1 MSKELQQ
8 EARRKM
14 IIEIAGKH
22 FLDYGYGATTMSAIA
37 SAYGGSKETLWRYF
51 PNKEVLFAAYIE
63 HATASF
69 RGRLAPNLKPDKPLE
84 QSLRDFAKHYIDEIC
99 SSESIDLHRLAI
111 GESARFPEVGRLFY
125 ERAPKATEEL
135 LENFLETQMSIGK
148 LRSGD
153 AGRAARTL
161 IQLCMMA
168 RYPVIFCIDK
178 ASNIDSTKLARMSVS
193 DFMALYGPH

>member
-8 EARRKM
+8 EARRKI
-14 IIEIAGKH
+14 IIEIAGKL

-37 SAYGGSKETLWRYF
+37 TAFGGSKETLWRYF
-51 PNKEVLFAAYIE
+51 PNKELLFTAYIE

-69 RGRLAPNLKPDKPLE
+69 RGRLSPTLNPDNPLE

-99 SSESIDLHRLAI
+99 STESIDLHRLAI

-135 LENFLETQMSIGK
+135 LENFLQAQMSMGK
-148 LRSGD
+148 LPSAD

-161 IQLCMMA
+161 IQLCMMV
-168 RYPVIFCIDK
+168 RYPVIFGIDK
-178 ASNIDSTKLARMSVS
+178 ASSIDSTVLARMSVL
-193 DFMALYGPH
+193 DFMKLYGKS

>member
-8 EARRKM
+8 EARRKV
-14 IIEIAGKH
+14 IIEIAGKL
-22 FLDYGYGATTMSAIA
+22 FLEHGYGATTMSAIA

-63 HATASF
+63 LATASF
-69 RGRLAPNLKPDKPLE
+69 RGRLAPHLNPDQPLE
-84 QSLRDFAKHYIDEIC
+84 ESLRDFAKNYIQEIC
-99 SSESIDLHRLAI
+99 SAESINLHRLAI

-135 LENFLETQMSIGK
+135 LENFLATQMSIGK
-148 LRSGD
+148 LPSAD
-153 AGRAARTL
+153 ANRAAKTL

-168 RYPVIFCIDK
+168 RYPVIFCVDK
-178 ASNIDSTKLARMSVS
+178 VSNIDATELARMSVL
-193 DFMALYGPH
+193 DFMAIYGQS